1 MPGKA
6 DMGKTY
12 AVFGHYGSGKTEFSV
27 NYGIYLKNRGHNV
40 TLLDMDI
47 ANPYF
52 RSRERQKLL
61 QEKGIDIIFNAYGFD
76 IAEDMPAIS
85 PRIRAPL
92 EDPDMDTVVDIG
104 GNDSGARIIRQFIK
118 YFEHDD
124 VARLLVVNANRF
136 ETDTLE
142 GALFH
147 LNAIETEIELPIT
160 GIINNTHMLA
170 ESKPDD
176 VIKGH
181 DLCMELSEKTKIPVV
196 LDTCLRAFENELK
209 GKGLDLLPM
218 DHYMR
223 PSWLDAEVFFA
234 QGFYFIFIQGA

>member
-1 MPGKA
+1 MPGKVS
-6 DMGKTY
+6 MGKTY
-12 AVFGHYGSGKTEFSV
+12 AIFGHYGSGKTEFSV

-61 QEKGIDIIFNAYGFD
+61 EEKGIEIIFNAYGFD

-85 PRIRAPL
+85 PRVRAPL
-92 EDPDMDTVVDIG
+92 ENPDMDTVVDIG

-118 YFEHDD
+118 YFEPDD
-124 VARLLVVNANRF
+124 VDRLLVVNANRF

-147 LNAIETEIELPIT
+147 LNAIEEEIKLPIT

-176 VIKGH
+176 VLKGH
-181 DLCMELSEKTKIPVV
+181 ELCMELSEKTGIPVV
-196 LDTCLRAFENELK
+196 MDTCIRAFEDDLK
-209 GKGLDLLPM
+209 DKGLNLFPM
-218 DHYMR
+218 DLYMR
-223 PSWLDAEVFFA
+223 PSWLDTEV
-234 QGFYFIFIQGA
+234 